1 MDFLDKVVVITGGT
15 GGLGRALALS
25 FQKQKARVVVSSRNK
40 EELEALRGTSDF
52 FVVQADVSE
61 EEDVSHLAEAVV
73 EKFGRIDI
81 WINNAGIWL
90 PHAPVEEMDVERVRK
105 VMDVNFFGTIHGSKA
120 ALMRMRKQGEGTI
133 INILSTSA
141 LEGRANSSGY
151 CASKYAADGFT
162 KSLRKEVQ
170 GSEIKV
176 FSIYPGGMR
185 TNLFDES
192 RPENYDE
199 YMNPSDVAE
208 KIVRN
213 LKAENPE
220 EEFVV
225 RR

>member
-1 MDFLDKVVVITGGT
+1 
-15 GGLGRALALS
+15 
-25 FQKQKARVVVSSRNK
+25 
-40 EELEALRGTSDF
+40 
-52 FVVQADVSE
+52 
-61 EEDVSHLAEAVV
+61 
-73 EKFGRIDI
+73 
-81 WINNAGIWL
+81 
-90 PHAPVEEMDVERVRK
+90 MDVERVRK

>member
-90 PHAPVEEMDVERVRK
+90 PHAPVE
-105 VMDVNFFGTIHGSKA
+105 
-120 ALMRMRKQGEGTI
+120 
-133 INILSTSA
+133 
-141 LEGRANSSGY
+141 
-151 CASKYAADGFT
+151 
-162 KSLRKEVQ
+162 
-170 GSEIKV
+170 
-176 FSIYPGGMR
+176 
-185 TNLFDES
+185 
-192 RPENYDE
+192 
-199 YMNPSDVAE
+199 
-208 KIVRN
+208 
-213 LKAENPE
+213 
-220 EEFVV
+220 
-225 RR
+225 